1 MKIKTKD
8 FYENFAKSASGF
20 ITANLMDELQ
30 KNLFIGEC
38 KNSLYYE
45 WTPSEGFVHSILG
58 EGTPARRYVAMTGKD
73 SNTADKVS
81 IGIFGLLTQSVKDS
95 TEEILDAFKFC
106 IYAIAGRIVTGN
118 SVEESINWF
127 MHHSITECIVDGAI
141 NTEII
146 DVSELQPNSI
156 FLAGEIIPLYG
167 IPKSSSRNGS
177 PFEEEKG
184 LTYEDLKSKYGDLFK
199 DREFSD
205 EERKMLKANA
215 DSVGEYYEPSPNVIE
230 LVKKVTKSFKRPAH
244 LRKTNILLEGG
255 TGTGKT
261 KDSQVFADIIGLPYT
276 KITCFSDMDS
286 SDVTGGIFPVFD
298 SQAPKLSDLA
308 IEIDPEGCYM
318 QLTGVQKADATPDE
332 IRQILR
338 DKKPTAPEY
347 TYYASE
353 IVKAFENGWVLE
365 IQEPTCI
372 SDAAVLM
379 ILNSALE
386 KDGVINLP
394 DRTVRRHPDFICIMT
409 TNRNYN
415 GCRPLNEALRN
426 RFDITRKVEL
436 PEDEVMIA
444 RLKKATGCEDDK
456 LLRTTVEACNKLNKK
471 IYDIGMNSSV
481 STRNMVA
488 FIADIMD
495 GFPKTDSV
503 LEDFVWNVTT
513 DDEDAAE
520 LMTFL
525 EQSTEL
531 LF

>member
-1 MKIKTKD
+1 MRINTRD
-8 FYENFAKSASGF
+8 FFESFAKSANDFVVES
-20 ITANLMDELQ
+20 LMKELQ
-30 KNLFIGEC
+30 ENLFIGETS
-38 KNSLYYE
+38 NSLYYE
-45 WTPSEGFVHSILG
+45 WNCSKEFLSAVLG
-58 EGTPARRYVAMTGKD
+58 GCDGRRYIAISDK
-73 SNTADKVS
+73 NNPTAISVGGFD
-81 IGIFGLLTQSVKDS
+81 ILMQTLTDPNEYMLKL
-95 TEEILDAFKFC
+95 IKFC
-106 IYAIAGRIVTGN
+106 VFCIVGRIKRGD
-118 SVEESINWF
+118 SCADAINWF
-127 MHHSITECIVDGAI
+127 MHHSVTENIVAGAV
-141 NTEII
+141 NTDILSVF
-146 DVSELQPNSI
+146 DLTPDSI
-156 FLAGEIIPLYG
+156 FSLGEITPLYG
-167 IPKSSSRNGS
+167 KREDSSSNTTIA
-177 PFEEEKG
+177 EKK
-184 LTYEDLKSKYGDLFK
+184 LTYEDLKSKYGSLFLE
-199 DREFSD
+199 REFSE
-205 EERKMLKANA
+205 EEREMLQANA
-215 DSVGEYYEPSPNVIE
+215 DSVGEYYDPSPNVIE
-230 LVKKVTKSFKRPAH
+230 LVKKVTKSFERPAH

-286 SDVTGGIFPVFD
+286 SDVTGGIYPVFD
-298 SQAPKLSDLA
+298 SKTPKLSDLA

-318 QLTGVQKADATPDE
+318 QLTGVQKDNVSPEDV
-332 IRQILR
+332 RKILK

-347 TYYASE
+347 EYYASE

-394 DRTVRRHPDFICIMT
+394 DRTVKRHPDFICIMT

-436 PEDEVMIA
+436 PEETVMID
-444 RLKKATGCEDDK
+444 RLKKATGCEDEE
-456 LLRTTVEACNKLNKK
+456 LLRITVEGCNKLNRKV
-471 IYDIGMNSSV
+471 YDIGLNSCV

-495 GFPKTDSV
+495 GFPKIDSV
-503 LEDFVWNVTT
+503 LEDLVWNITT
-513 DDEDAAE
+513 DDEDSAE

-531 LF
+531 LY